1 MPLMTPDQVSF
12 QEHRLIRER
21 DVRLGTDATEA
32 DRLTTRALADLQI
45 VLVQLPGRVED
56 EATLVEVYAR
66 ATTEL
71 TARVLH
77 DLSLASPR
85 AHRPAA
91 LSSMVS
97 TLDAALRRQL
107 DLPPPPSPSV
117 LPRWLLISVSLTF
130 CALVWGLAAVGLWRI
145 VS

>member
-1 MPLMTPDQVSF
+1 MPLMTPDQISF

-21 DVRLGTDATEA
+21 DVRLRTDATEA

-45 VLVQLPGRVED
+45 VLVQLPGRAED
-56 EATLVEVYAR
+56 EATLAAVYAR

-77 DLSLASPR
+77 DLSLTAPR
-85 AHRPAA
+85 AHRRAA
-91 LSSMVS
+91 LSKMVS
-97 TLDAALRRQL
+97 TLRRQL
-107 DLPPPPSPSV
+107 DLPPRSSPSV